1 MTFFLQISK
10 LLVAITFQQIEQVVA
25 FLGIFGSSYQLF
37 LFPGLIYL
45 RAYKLYGP
53 TRAPDCETRTYQIMA
68 CIYIFLFFVFIG
80 LYSYGTIVS
89 EEDDATMME
98 IFR

>member
-1 MTFFLQISK
+1 M
-10 LLVAITFQQIEQVVA
+10 AIMFQQIEQVVA

-53 TRAPDCETRTYQIMA
+53 TKKPDCETRGYQIMA
-68 CIYIFLFFVFIG
+68 CIYIILFFVFIG
-80 LYSYGTIVS
+80 LYTYGNIVTA
-89 EEDDATMME
+89 DDDNTTVMS
-98 IFR
+98 IFD